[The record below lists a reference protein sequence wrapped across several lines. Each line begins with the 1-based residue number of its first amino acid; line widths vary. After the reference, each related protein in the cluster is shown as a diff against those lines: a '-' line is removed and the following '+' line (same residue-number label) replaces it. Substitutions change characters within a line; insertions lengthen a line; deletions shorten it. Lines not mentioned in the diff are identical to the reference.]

1 MAEETYDVVILGTGP
16 AGLQAAIHAA
26 RKKVRVL
33 VLGRE
38 QKSSLYS
45 AHIENYCCMTTVT
58 GETLLEQGRI
68 QAENAGAVLV
78 NEDVIGISSEQES
91 FVVTVEGGRAF
102 RTASIILAMG
112 ISRNKLKVP
121 GEKEFLGRGVSYCV
135 ECDANFYRDDV
146 VVVTGSESAAVSGAL
161 TLLFYARAVHLVC
174 NELRVVEALAEQLR
188 ESAIVL
194 HEGRR
199 VGEIKGKDGV
209 ESIIL
214 DDGTEISAKGIFI
227 ELGAKGAVELST
239 SLGVMLDAETMQYI
253 AADKKQET
261 NIPGVYA
268 AGDICGPPWQVAKAV
283 GEGCVAG
290 LEAASYAK
298 RLRKEAE
305 G

>member
-1 MAEETYDVVILGTGP
+1 MNEEIYDVVILGTGP

-58 GETLLEQGRI
+58 GETLLEQGRT
-68 QAENAGAVLV
+68 QAENSGAVLV
-78 NEDVIGISSEQES
+78 NEDVIDISQEEAS
-91 FVVTVEGGRAF
+91 FTVTAEGGRTF
-102 RTASIILAMG
+102 RTGSIILAMG

-135 ECDANFYRDDV
+135 ECDANFYRDEV
-146 VVVTGSESAAVSGAL
+146 VVVTGSESAAISGAL
-161 TLLFYARAVHLVC
+161 TLLFYAKEVHLVC
-174 NELRVVEALAEQLR
+174 EELRVVEALAGQLR
-188 ESAIVL
+188 ESSIVL
-194 HEGRR
+194 HEGRK
-199 VGEIKGKDGV
+199 VAEIKGDEGV
-209 ESIIL
+209 ETIVL
-214 DDGTEISAKGIFI
+214 DDGAEIAAKGIFI
-227 ELGAKGAVELST
+227 ELGAKGAIELSST
-239 SLGVMLDAETMQYI
+239 LGVMLDAETMQYI
-253 AADKKQET
+253 AANKKQET

-298 RLRKEAE
+298 RLKKT
-305 G
+305 